1 MFRVSSRCFQL
12 EKKSTKFEDMW
23 NRYIILQRMKDLL
36 KENGSLQVHG
46 TVLETSLR
54 GFEN

>member
-23 NRYIILQRMKDLL
+23 NRYIILQRMKALL

-54 GFEN
+54 GFKN